1 MAGKTRI
8 TDRGAKMKQ
17 ELLRIIRLLLPSLGQ
32 TIYMVAV
39 STLLSVIM
47 GLPLGILLVITEK
60 GSIWEKPQ
68 LNNILGTVINILR
81 SVPFLILMIIVFPL
95 SHFIVGTTIGTTA
108 TMIPLALAATPFV
121 ARVIESSLKEVDWG
135 SVEASISMGATPF
148 QVITRVLIPE
158 SMPSL
163 IQGITLTII
172 NIIGY
177 SAMAG
182 ALGGG
187 GLGDL
192 AIRYGTQRYDTHILI
207 ATVAV
212 LIIIVQAIQ
221 YSGNYLANKINRR

>member
-60 GSIWEKPQ
+60 GGIWEKPQ

-108 TMIPLALAATPFV
+108 TMIPL
-121 ARVIESSLKEVDWG
+121 
-135 SVEASISMGATPF
+135 SISMGATPL

-192 AIRYGTQRYDTHILI
+192 AIRYGTQRYDTHVLI